1 MLTVENVSHK
11 YGDKIALN
19 NVTFTLGHGLYG
31 LISPNGAGKT
41 TLLNVIT
48 GLIKPTS
55 GTVMYNGKNIKE
67 LGSSYY
73 CDIGYL
79 PQNTGFYNNFTAYEF
94 LEYMSLLKKI
104 SKKNVQSNIDNVLR
118 NVNLKSESNMK
129 IKTFSGGMK
138 RRIGVAQALLND
150 PKLLILDEPTA
161 GLDPNERIHLR
172 NILSG
177 LSKDRIILLST
188 HIISDIEY
196 SANSLLLLKKGK
208 LVLKDDVNSTLLRFN
223 GRVFSFNAQNE
234 VMHEISEKHL
244 ISSEGN
250 EHGLNYA
257 RIILK
262 DISEK
267 SMIES
272 HFGVELAKKT
282 PRLED
287 VYLFYFKRGVLSE
300 NT

>member
-1 MLTVENVSHK
+1 MLTVDNVTHK
-11 YGDKIALN
+11 YGDKMALN
-19 NVTFTLGHGLYG
+19 NVTFKLGHGLYG
-31 LISPNGAGKT
+31 LIGPNGAGKT

-48 GLIKPTS
+48 NLIKPTC
-55 GTVMYNGKNIKE
+55 GTVMYNGKSIKE
-67 LGSSYY
+67 LGNSYY
-73 CDIGYL
+73 SDLGYL
-79 PQNTGFYNNFTAYEF
+79 PQNTGFYGNFTAYEF

-104 SKKNVQSNIDNVLR
+104 PKKNIQSNIDNVLR
-118 NVNLKSESNMK
+118 IVNLKSESSMK

-208 LVLKDDVNSTLLRFN
+208 LVLKEDVNSALLRFN
-223 GRVFSFNAQNE
+223 DRVFTFNAQDE
-234 VMHEISEKHL
+234 VMHEISKEYL

-262 DISEK
+262 DNSEK
-267 SMIES
+267 STIES
-272 HFGVELAKKT
+272 HFGVELVENT

-300 NT
+300 NV